1 MSQNK
6 EQNKGSQ
13 TKQKILK
20 VATTLFSQLG
30 YKGASVRK
38 IAKEVGIR
46 ESALYNH
53 FKNKEEI
60 FLEVARGIFTSPFSI
75 SDEEIKELASRGK
88 PFLQKFTMQYKMLTF
103 DKSNE
108 NMFRLLMIELMQ
120 NKELREQFMHEFHDK
135 NIKLLS
141 EGFFIMMQN
150 NLIKSNDPM
159 MIAYEFI
166 STMFYIRLQI
176 TLLRFDAK
184 STNALSTQF
193 EKHVDFFWES
203 IKLKKDKEVEY

>member
-1 MSQNK
+1 MSKNR
-6 EQNKGSQ
+6 EQNKGKD

-20 VATTLFSQLG
+20 VSTALFCQYG

-38 IAKEVGIR
+38 IAAEVGIR
-46 ESALYNH
+46 ESAIYNH
-53 FKNKEEI
+53 YKNKEEI
-60 FLEVARGIFTSPFSI
+60 FLMVAKNIFSSPFTFTK
-75 SDEEIKELASRGK
+75 EEIADLALRGK
-88 PFLQKFTMQYKMLTF
+88 PFLQKFTSQYKMLTF

-120 NKELREQFMHEFHDK
+120 NQELREQFMREFHDK

-150 NLIKSNDPM
+150 SLIRSSDPM
-159 MIAYEFI
+159 MISYEFL
-166 STMFYIRLQI
+166 STLFYLRLQV
-176 TLLRFDAK
+176 TLLRFDAH
-184 STNALSTQF
+184 STNNLSTQF

-203 IKLKKDKEVEY
+203 IKL

>member
-1 MSQNK
+1 MPETKDFIKGHKTK
-6 EQNKGSQ
+6 E
-13 TKQKILK
+13 KILK
-20 VATTLFSQLG
+20 AATALFSQLG

-38 IAKEVGIR
+38 IAAQVGIR

-60 FLEVARGIFTSPFSI
+60 FLAVGKDIFTSPFSI
-75 SDEEIKELASRGK
+75 TLEEIKTLSARGK

-120 NKELREQFMHEFHDK
+120 NRSLREQFMTQFHNS

-150 NLIKSNDPM
+150 GLIRSGDPM
-159 MIAYEFI
+159 MVAYEFI
-166 STMFYIRLQI
+166 STLFYIRLQV
-176 TLLRFDAK
+176 TLLRFDGE

-203 IKLKKDKEVEY
+203 IKL

>member
-1 MSQNK
+1 MDATK
-6 EQNKGSQ
+6 ETHKGKD
-13 TKQKILK
+13 TKKRILK

-30 YKGASVRK
+30 YRGASVRK

-53 FKNKEEI
+53 FTNKEAI
-60 FLEVARGIFTSPFSI
+60 FLEVAKEIFSSPFSL
-75 SDEEIKELASRGK
+75 STDEIKELALRGK

-120 NKELREQFMHEFHDK
+120 NKELREQFMSEFHNK
-135 NIKLLS
+135 NIKILS

-150 NLIKSNDPM
+150 NLIRSGDPM
-159 MIAYEFI
+159 IAAYEFL
-166 STMFYIRLQI
+166 STLFYIRLQV
-176 TLLRFDAK
+176 TLLRFDAQ
-184 STNALSTQF
+184 STNAFATQF

-203 IKLKKDKEVEY
+203 IKV